1 MSRSLHRCRGGQS
14 AQLFKRQCMML
25 NALFP
30 SVKCDDVKQ
39 IAKGKV
45 PPDPA
50 FVAQI
55 DLADTVC
62 AHTQNQ
68 PRFVLER
75 ILYAK
80 LEALTASIRDKLAW
94 HWRPSHRNRYR
105 SGCRTNTQQGTSC
118 WNFANR
124 PSSLY
129 VGEGA
134 EYGSGL
140 CDNMHNL
147 PLLAVSWSSQ
157 TACSRRIGSTGFML
171 AETIGTRLTIQGKF
185 W

>member
-1 MSRSLHRCRGGQS
+1 
-14 AQLFKRQCMML
+14 MML

-30 SVKCDDVKQ
+30 SVKCDDVEQ
-39 IAKGKV
+39 ISESKV

-55 DLADTVC
+55 NLAD
-62 AHTQNQ
+62 AGIHTQSQ
-68 PRFVLER
+68 PRFLLKRVLD
-75 ILYAK
+75 AK
-80 LEALTASIRDKLAW
+80 LGRLTASIRDKLAW
-94 HWRPSHRNRYR
+94 HWRPSHRNRSR

-118 WNFANR
+118 SNFANR

-129 VGEGA
+129 VREGA

-157 TACSRRIGSTGFML
+157 TACYRRIGSTGFRL
-171 AETIGTRLTIQGKF
+171 GEAIRTRLTIQGKF